1 MAPPVLS
8 AREEVTDEALM
19 MRFQAGD
26 RQAFA
31 ILVTRHKKAFYNFVL
46 RLVRSPS
53 AAEDLVQDVFVKV
66 VQSAADFKHE
76 SKFSTW
82 AYTIARNICIDHLR
96 KMSLRQHPSLDQ
108 VRGDSPDGPTLLD
121 RTADSH
127 PSASAERTAIGA
139 QVAQR
144 IVRCVEDLP
153 QEQREVFLL
162 REVGNLPFKDIAQIT
177 GVPENTVKS
186 RMRYALE
193 RLQESLSEYE
203 DYARA
208 LR

>member
-1 MAPPVLS
+1 MGPI
-8 AREEVTDEALM
+8 AREEVTDEVLM

-26 RQAFA
+26 RAAFA
-31 ILVTRHKKAFYNFVL
+31 VLVKKHKTPIYNFVL

-66 VQSAADFKHE
+66 VHSAVDFKHE

-108 VRGDSPDGPTLLD
+108 ARGDSPDGPTLLD
-121 RTADSH
+121 RTADAHHRS
-127 PSASAERTAIGA
+127 SVERTVIGTELG
-139 QVAQR
+139 QR
-144 IVRCVEDLP
+144 IARCVEALP
-153 QEQREVFLL
+153 DEQREVFLL
-162 REVGNLPFKDIAQIT
+162 REVGDLPFKDIATIT
-177 GVPENTVKS
+177 GVAENTCKS

>member
-1 MAPPVLS
+1 L
-8 AREEVTDEALM
+8 REEVTDEVLM

-26 RQAFA
+26 RAAFA
-31 ILVTRHKKAFYNFVL
+31 TLVRKHKTAIYNFVL
-46 RLVRSPS
+46 RLIRSPS
-53 AAEDLVQDVFVKV
+53 AAEDLVQDVFVKI
-66 VQSAADFKHE
+66 VQSAVDFKHE

-108 VRGDSPDGPTLLD
+108 ARGDAPDGPTLLD
-121 RTADSH
+121 RTADAH
-127 PSASAERTAIGA
+127 PGASVERSAIGA
-139 QVAQR
+139 ELGHR
-144 IVRCVEDLP
+144 IVRCVEGLP
-153 QEQREVFLL
+153 EEQREVFLL
-162 REVGNLPFKDIAQIT
+162 REVADLPFKDIAAIT

-193 RLQESLSEYE
+193 RLQESLAEYE